1 MMFNR
6 KIATLLCGVG
16 IVAMIVENASTAQI
30 TSYITIIAGS
40 LLLVRHKEKKIL
52 KIS

>member
-16 IVAMIVENASTAQI
+16 IVAMIVENASTTQI
-30 TSYITIIAGS
+30 ASFFSIIAGS
-40 LLLVRHKEKKIL
+40 LFLLKQQEKKL
-52 KIS
+52 KN